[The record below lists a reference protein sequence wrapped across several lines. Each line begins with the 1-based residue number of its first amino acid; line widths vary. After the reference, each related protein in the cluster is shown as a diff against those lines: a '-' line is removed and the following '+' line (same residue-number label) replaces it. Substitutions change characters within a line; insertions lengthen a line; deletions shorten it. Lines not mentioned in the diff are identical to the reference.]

1 MNNDITTSVDGW
13 ERETRVTDNYSK
25 VPHGLWTLDMTY
37 GAKCLLGWLHS
48 HTTAYLSTLSMR
60 RIRGEFGC
68 SGVVAQWIEEL
79 EAGGFV
85 TIVGDGKRRRYRL
98 MAGPWDALAT
108 RPKRSQDVE
117 MVENRPLETVENR
130 PLSEQRMDEN
140 RPQNGR
146 KSSTKRSKIVH
157 IEEQGEEQL
166 EEQKKHSRAQS
177 SNSPTNTVARVS
189 VQEPDDF
196 DAWWS
201 QYPRKTAKANAERA
215 WRKLRPADRTG
226 ALDALPDH
234 VRAWRL
240 RGTATE
246 YVPHPATWL
255 NGRRWEDDL
264 TSTSGR
270 KVNPVMAALEDRFA
284 AARLRETVG
293 APMPELAYDHEH
305 DDWGDE

>member
-1 MNNDITTSVDGW
+1 MTHEW
-13 ERETRVTDNYSK
+13 EREPRLVDNFSK
-25 VPHGLWTLDMTY
+25 VPHGLWTADLTY

-48 HTTAYLSTLSMR
+48 HSSAYLAQLTSR
-60 RIRGEFGC
+60 RIRAEFGC
-68 SGVVAQWIEEL
+68 STVIANWIEEL
-79 EAGGFV
+79 SAAGFIEV
-85 TIVGDGKRRRYRL
+85 IQDGNRQRFKLKAAR
-98 MAGPWDALAT
+98 WDALAT
-108 RPKRSQDVE
+108 RTGEPKRSKNDHH
-117 MVENRPLETVENR
+117 ETVENR
-130 PLSEQRMDEN
+130 PL
-140 RPQNGR
+140 NGR
-146 KSSTKRSKIVH
+146 KTSDKRSKNDH

-201 QYPRKTAKANAERA
+201 QYPRKTAKAGAERA
-215 WRKLRPADRTG
+215 WGKLRPADRTA
-226 ALDALPDH
+226 ALNALPEH
-234 VRAWRL
+234 VRGWRL

-293 APMPELAYDHEH
+293 APLPELAYDHEH
-305 DDWGDE
+305 DK